1 MKVDGQCH
9 CGAIRYKAEIDPQRV
24 VVCHCTDCQSLSGSA
39 YRTVVF
45 TLEDRFELVAGE
57 PRIYVKIAD
66 SGNERAQAFCGE
78 CGSPIYATA
87 VGDGPRVY
95 GLRAGTLT
103 QRAELAP
110 ARQVWCRSALPWTQD
125 LGGLPQVARQR

>member
-9 CGAIRYKAEIDPQRV
+9 CGAIRYTAEIDPERV
-24 VVCHCTDCQSLSGSA
+24 VVCHCTDCQTLSGSA
-39 YRTVVF
+39 FRTVVF
-45 TLEDRFELVAGE
+45 TLEDAFELVTGE

-66 SGNERAQAFCGE
+66 SGNERAQAFCAD

-87 VGDGPRVY
+87 VGEGPKAY

-125 LGGLPQVARQR
+125 LGDLPQVAQQR